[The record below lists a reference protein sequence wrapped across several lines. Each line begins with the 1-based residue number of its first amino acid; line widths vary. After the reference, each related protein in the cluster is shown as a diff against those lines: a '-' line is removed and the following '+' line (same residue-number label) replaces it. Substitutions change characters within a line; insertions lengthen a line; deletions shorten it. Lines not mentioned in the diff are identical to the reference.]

1 MLEMAGATADGV
13 IINWLSASDVPKVV
27 AAARRGAEKAGR
39 DPSKIDVVARIFVCM
54 SQDDNIIDFVGRR
67 AVAAYLNVPVYA
79 KFHEW
84 LGRSAQLSP
93 MWEAWNAGDRKGAT
107 AAIPRQVI
115 DDLFLHGDADT
126 CRRKVQEYV
135 DAGVTTPVINFMA
148 LGADAKS
155 RAEQSVAMLRALAPR

>member
-1 MLEMAGATADGV
+1 MFTGLAEAGAQIVVNDVLPLDRDGLYPDDRELD
-13 IINWLSASDVPKVV
+13 W
-27 AAARRGAEKAGR
+27 R
-39 DPSKIDVVARIFVCM
+39 
-54 SQDDNIIDFVGRR
+54 QDEVGRR

-93 MWEAWNAGDRKGAT
+93 MWEAWSGGDRKAAT

-115 DDLFLHGDADT
+115 DDLFIHGDAET

-135 DAGVTTPVINFMA
+135 DNGVTTPVINFMA
-148 LGADAKS
+148 LGADAKA
-155 RAEQSVAMLRALAPR
+155 RAEQSVAMLRALAPG